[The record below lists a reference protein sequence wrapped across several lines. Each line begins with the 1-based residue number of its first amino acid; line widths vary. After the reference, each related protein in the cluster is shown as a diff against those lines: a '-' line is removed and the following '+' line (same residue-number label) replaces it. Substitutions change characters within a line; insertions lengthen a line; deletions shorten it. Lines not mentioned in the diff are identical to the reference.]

1 MKELIMPIN
10 NLQPIEE
17 PCWFGREELQTFVDM
32 LKQEGPWPIVI
43 AIPFENRVFLPD
55 GHHRTI
61 LNALAGLESQAVRI
75 LETEEDRM
83 KYGRGP
89 ILQKRTLDATKRVYS
104 PIITELQERG
114 IFSVNNYPIMKYR
127 DEILRRAG
135 IKQ

>member
-1 MKELIMPIN
+1 MPIN

-17 PCWFGREELQTFVDM
+17 PYWFGREELKTFADM

-75 LETEEDRM
+75 LENEEDRI

-89 ILQKRTLDATKRVYS
+89 ILQKWTLDATKRIYS
-104 PIITELQERG
+104 PIITKLQERG
-114 IFSVNNYPIMKYR
+114 IFSVYDYPIRRYKA
-127 DEILRRAG
+127 EILRMAG